1 MHALTLTLPT
11 QAPPRFV
18 SVSSAP
24 PSDPDPFAAW
34 CRRLAAS
41 DADAFEELFRA
52 THRPLVRYAA
62 TFTRDDAAAGDLV
75 QDAYV
80 RLWERRTTLDPA
92 RSLKALLYRTV
103 RNLALNRV
111 RDRQTRRDLLTDYE
125 STIYREPTPDA
136 HAEGREFRAR
146 LHTWIAALP
155 ERQREALTLSR
166 FEGLSHDE
174 IADVMDVSPRT
185 VNNHLVKALKY
196 LRDCTASYEPSLIR
210 R

>member
-1 MHALTLTLPT
+1 MST
-11 QAPPRFV
+11 
-18 SVSSAP
+18 AP
-24 PSDPDPFAAW
+24 PSDPDPFASW

-52 THRPLVRYAA
+52 THGALVRYAA
-62 TFTRDDAAAGDLV
+62 TFTHDGAAARDLV
-75 QDAYV
+75 QDAFV
-80 RLWERRTTLDPA
+80 RIWERRATLDPR

-111 RDRQTRRDLLTDYE
+111 RDRQNRRDLLTDYDPDV
-125 STIYREPTPDA
+125 YHEPTPDA
-136 HAEGREFRAR
+136 HAEGRELRRHLDA
-146 LHTWIAALP
+146 WIAALP
-155 ERQREALTLSR
+155 DRQREALTLSR

-185 VNNHLVKALKY
+185 VNNHLVKALRY
-196 LRDCTASYEPSLIR
+196 LRDRTAAYEPSLLR

>member
-11 QAPPRFV
+11 QASPSPAF
-18 SVSSAP
+18 VSSAP
-24 PSDPDPFAAW
+24 PPDSDPFASW

-41 DADAFEELFRA
+41 DAAAFEELFRA
-52 THRPLVRYAA
+52 THGTLVRYAA

-80 RLWERRTTLDPA
+80 RIWERRTDLDPN

-125 STIYREPTPDA
+125 PDVYREPTPDA
-136 HAEGREFRAR
+136 HTEGNELRQR
-146 LHTWIAALP
+146 LHAWIDALP
-155 ERQREALTLSR
+155 ERQREALSLSR